1 MFVCLRGQEHTRAGS
16 PGAAFWECWGLQEG
30 LVPTAGWRWGAPALW
45 AAVSLV
51 FQRARPAFCWL
62 AARRAYGFAAC
73 RINTMFVLR
82 NGFQQDMVNIN
93 SQVGQMHNS
102 SPSTL
107 RRLCLSHD

>member
-1 MFVCLRGQEHTRAGS
+1 MRRGLCSLPGGERTATESIPEPSS
-16 PGAAFWECWGLQEG
+16 PRG
-30 LVPTAGWRWGAPALW
+30 
-45 AAVSLV
+45 
-51 FQRARPAFCWL
+51 ARPAFCWL
-62 AARRAYGFAAC
+62 ATTRADGFAAC